1 MLKENLIFFREFV
14 SNFQSTG
21 SAFPTTRWAAEAMTT
36 PLRGRAKALR
46 ILEAGPGSGSVTV
59 KILKDM
65 LPGDQL
71 MLCEINPRLMKA
83 LKERL
88 SANRDYLRHQK
99 NVFFFEGPVQALP
112 ENTKYDVIVCAI
124 PFLNFPVE
132 LVDEIFAKFKKLG
145 SENGVMTYYEYM
157 GLRHASMVMSPPER
171 RSRMK
176 KLDSYIRDVWRN
188 QLVDTRR
195 VWLNV
200 LPIHVRTLRLS
211 A

>member
-21 SAFPTTRWAAEAMTT
+21 SAFPTTRWAAEALTT
-36 PLRGRAKALR
+36 PLRGRIKPLS

-65 LPGDQL
+65 LPGDTL
-71 MLCEINPRLMKA
+71 MLCEINPRLMKS
-83 LKERL
+83 LKGRL
-88 SANRDYLRHQK
+88 ATNKDFLRHK
-99 NVFFFEGPVQALP
+99 RNVLFYEGPVQELS
-112 ENTKYDVIVCAI
+112 EERRYDVIVCAI
-124 PFLNFPVE
+124 PFLNLPVE
-132 LVDEIFAKFKKLG
+132 LVAEIFAKFKKL
-145 SENGVMTYYEYM
+145 SSDECVMTYYEYM
-157 GLRHASMVMSPPER
+157 GLRHASMIMSPPER
-171 RSRMK
+171 RSRMR

-195 VWLNV
+195 VWLNM